1 MVRCFEDENVH
12 HVNGKIDSLNDIDTI
27 NFELALA
34 DIAQIEKRLER
45 LAKSKIKSKEEAA
58 DAEVL
63 TAHDIPFHI
72 MPSVSISIVKKMA
85 LRGQSSQQPPVKSS
99 VG

>member
-12 HVNGKIDSLNDIDTI
+12 HVNGKIDSLSDIDTI

-45 LAKSKIKSKEEAA
+45 LAKSKVKSKEEAA
-58 DAEVL
+58 AAEVS
-63 TAHDIPFHI
+63 TACQ
-72 MPSVSISIVKKMA
+72 KN
-85 LRGQSSQQPPVKSS
+85 
-99 VG
+99 